1 MEDPTPCFSGGRQL
15 EATTGGSEVTEAV
28 TLPMVATA
36 IRRRAA
42 VPFSFRTHGQGLVSL
57 IREGEDGHDLDLVSP
72 PPHLH
77 QSMYNSADAC
87 TIVQTAVIFL
97 SH

>member
-1 MEDPTPCFSGGRQL
+1 M
-15 EATTGGSEVTEAV
+15 TEAV
-28 TLPMVATA
+28 TLPMV
-36 IRRRAA
+36 A

-77 QSMYNSADAC
+77 QRMYNSADAC
-87 TIVQTAVIFL
+87 TIVQTAVIFFCHTRFML
-97 SH
+97 HAIKIFTTIHIS